1 VHLARAKLWHI
12 MYETLLQVGKR
23 MMGRLSRSVINKS
36 SIYNIFYKSCNNRD
50 IIPHMLF
57 VHKQDNIANNYHA
70 ILSASFQP
78 IKVVCHKMFYGRS
91 KSLPIVHVR
100 QYLPSSNYFA

>member
-1 VHLARAKLWHI
+1 
-12 MYETLLQVGKR
+12 MCY
-23 MMGRLSRSVINKS
+23 S
-36 SIYNIFYKSCNNRD
+36 SYVVN
-50 IIPHMLF
+50 
-57 VHKQDNIANNYHA
+57 KQDNTANICHT
-70 ILSASFQP
+70 ITSASSQP

>member
-1 VHLARAKLWHI
+1 
-12 MYETLLQVGKR
+12 M
-23 MMGRLSRSVINKS
+23 
-36 SIYNIFYKSCNNRD
+36 
-50 IIPHMLF
+50 IPHILF

-70 ILSASFQP
+70 ILSSSSQP

-91 KSLPIVHVR
+91 KSLLIVRVR

>member
-1 VHLARAKLWHI
+1 MHLARAKLWHI

-50 IIPHMLF
+50 IYIYVYICMIPHMLF

-70 ILSASFQP
+70 I
-78 IKVVCHKMFYGRS
+78 
-91 KSLPIVHVR
+91 
-100 QYLPSSNYFA
+100 YLPHLNPSK